1 MVALNIHDA
10 GDEAVI
16 AAMFQSTGEIEPEL
30 LFVLSI
36 LTNGK
41 LRSCWPRGLTEIEV
55 RAGIDDFPG
64 SRYPRPQNSSAALNA
79 ISPRKIFA
87 GF

>member
-10 GDEAVI
+10 GDEAVT
-16 AAMFQSTGEIEPEL
+16 AAMTMFQSTGEIEPEL

-41 LRSCWPRGLTEIEV
+41 LRGCWPRVLETVVQCEARV
-55 RAGIDDFPG
+55 SLRTD
-64 SRYPRPQNSSAALNA
+64 
-79 ISPRKIFA
+79 
-87 GF
+87 

>member
-16 AAMFQSTGEIEPEL
+16 AAMTMFQSTGEIEPEL
-30 LFVLSI
+30 VFVLSI

-41 LRSCWPRGLTEIEV
+41 LRGCWPRGLTEIESIHSQD
-55 RAGIDDFPG
+55 R
-64 SRYPRPQNSSAALNA
+64 
-79 ISPRKIFA
+79 
-87 GF
+87 